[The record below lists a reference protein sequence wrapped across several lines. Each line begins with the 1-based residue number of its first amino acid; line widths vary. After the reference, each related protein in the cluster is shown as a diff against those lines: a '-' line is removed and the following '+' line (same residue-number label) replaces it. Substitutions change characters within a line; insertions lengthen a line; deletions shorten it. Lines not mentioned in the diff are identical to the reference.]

1 MVAGPKADES
11 FHFELVLKVHLLR
24 GETGFI

>member
-1 MVAGPKADES
+1 MVAGRAGES
-11 FHFELVLKVHLLR
+11 FHLELVLKVHLLR